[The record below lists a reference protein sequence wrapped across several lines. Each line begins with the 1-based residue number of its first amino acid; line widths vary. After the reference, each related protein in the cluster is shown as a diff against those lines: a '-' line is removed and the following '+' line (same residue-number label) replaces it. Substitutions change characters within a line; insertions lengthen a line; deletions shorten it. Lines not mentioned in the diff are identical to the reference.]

1 MSKKDVIKP
10 GHFKL
15 SGKLR
20 AGQDTP
26 AGLNKEAYSEEKAR
40 ETAGG
45 AKPVP
50 GAREARTR
58 KRAKHR

>member
-26 AGLNKEAYSEEKAR
+26 TELYKEAYGEEKAQQ
-40 ETAGG
+40 TAAG

-50 GAREARTR
+50 GARAARTR
-58 KRAKHR
+58 RRAKQ